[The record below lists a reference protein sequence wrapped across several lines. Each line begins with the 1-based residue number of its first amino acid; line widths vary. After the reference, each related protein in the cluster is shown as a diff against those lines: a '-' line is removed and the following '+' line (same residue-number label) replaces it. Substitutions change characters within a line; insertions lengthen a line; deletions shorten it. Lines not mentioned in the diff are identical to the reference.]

1 MRRLRP
7 LQGIQFRLG
16 LARIFFLLLFLVVG
30 GRAFQLQVLQGE
42 RLKRLGERQHLKEW
56 IVLPKRGAVFD
67 RAGEPLA
74 LSLESQSVYVRPH
87 RIQDPQA
94 VSRSLAKI
102 LNLNFTDVKQKVMSD
117 KPFVWIK
124 RQIGSPEA
132 EQIQALNAD
141 GVGMFYEPNRYYPQG
156 QLAGQLIGF
165 VGRDSEGLEG
175 LELQYNDYIRGET
188 GSSVTERDALG
199 RRVLVQGV
207 EGLQIPPGGDIQLT
221 LDTSIQHLAEKELEA
236 SITKYRGKAGV
247 AIVVEPFTGEVLA
260 LANYPSFNPNNFSQ
274 QSAQQ
279 RRNRAVADS
288 FEPGST
294 FKTILAAAAL
304 EEEVVGK
311 EDLFYCEMGKY
322 PYAGK
327 IIHDTHPY
335 GWLPFSKILQVSS
348 NIGFTKVAEKLKK
361 ERYFKYIEKFGF
373 GEGTGV
379 DMPGEVPGLLRKV
392 ESWSAIDL
400 ATHAFGQGISATP
413 MQMVMAYAAIANGG
427 FLMRP
432 YVVRR
437 VTNPKG
443 DVLLEN
449 QPHVVRRVISE
460 KTSRLLT
467 AMLKEVTNDGG
478 TGMMASVEGFEVAG
492 KTGTAQKA
500 DLAHGGYATKKR
512 VGSFIGFVP
521 ADDPRLVVLVLV
533 DEPEV
538 NVYGGVVAAPVFR
551 NIARGALRHLAVAPQ
566 KPELIPAAAGQAEVP
581 ARRPA
586 KKENEW
592 VADGS
597 PTAVP
602 DFLGLSLREAIE
614 KSRSMKVKVK
624 MQGYGYV
631 VKQSP
636 VAGGRW
642 NEDGVVVL
650 NLQG

>member
-1 MRRLRP
+1 MRRSH
-7 LQGIQFRLG
+7 QGNRLRLG
-16 LARIFFLLLFLVVG
+16 VAKVFFLLLFAVVA

-42 RLKRLGERQHLKEW
+42 KLKRLGERQHLKEW
-56 IVLPKRGAVFD
+56 IVLPKRGAVMD
-67 RAGEPLA
+67 RTGEPLA
-74 LSLESQSVYVRPH
+74 LSLEAQSVYARPH
-87 RIQDPQA
+87 RIHDPET
-94 VSRSLAKI
+94 VSRSLAEI
-102 LNLNFTDVKQKVMSD
+102 LNLDVVEVKQKMTSD

-124 RQIGSPEA
+124 RQIGPQEA
-132 EQIQALNAD
+132 EQIQTLSAD

-156 QLAGQLIGF
+156 QLAGQVIGF

-175 LELQYNDYIRGET
+175 LELHYNDYIRGEA
-188 GSSVTERDALG
+188 GSSVIERDALG

-207 EGLQIPPGGDIQLT
+207 EGLQIPPGGDIHLT
-221 LDTSIQHLAEKELEA
+221 LDTSVQHLAEKELEA
-236 SITKYRGKAGV
+236 TISKYRAKAGV

-260 LANYPSFNPNNFSQ
+260 LANYPSFNPNNFSK
-274 QSAQQ
+274 QSSQQ
-279 RRNRAVADS
+279 RRNRAIADS

-304 EEEVVGK
+304 EEGVVGR

-322 PYAGK
+322 SYAGK

-373 GEGTGV
+373 GQPTGV
-379 DMPGEVPGLLRKV
+379 DMPGEVPGLLRKP

-432 YVVRR
+432 YVVSR
-437 VTNPKG
+437 VVGSKG
-443 DVLLEN
+443 EVLLEN

-460 KTSRLLT
+460 KTARLL
-467 AMLKEVTNDGG
+467 ASMLKEVTNEGG
-478 TGMMASVEGFEVAG
+478 TGVMASVEGFEVAG

-500 DLAHGGYATKKR
+500 DLAHGGYAASKR
-512 VGSFIGFVP
+512 VGSFVGFVP
-521 ADDPRLVVLVLV
+521 ADAPKLVALVLV

-551 NIARGALRHLAVAPQ
+551 NIARGALRHLVVAPQ
-566 KPELIPAAAGQAEVP
+566 KPDLV
-581 ARRPA
+581 
-586 KKENEW
+586 
-592 VADGS
+592 
-597 PTAVP
+597 PTAVSQAELPVRRAPKKETDIPTDGTLAPVP
-602 DFLGLSLREAIE
+602 DFVGLSLREAVE
-614 KSRSMKVKVK
+614 KVRAMRVKVK
-624 MQGYGYV
+624 MRGNGYV
-631 VKQSP
+631 VRQSP
-636 VAGGRW
+636 APGGRW
-642 NEDGVVVL
+642 NQEEILVL

>member
-1 MRRLRP
+1 M
-7 LQGIQFRLG
+7 RLG
-16 LARIFFLLLFLVVG
+16 VAKVFLMLLFAMVA

-42 RLKRLGERQHLKEW
+42 KLKRLGERQHLKEW
-56 IVLPKRGAVFD
+56 IVLPKRGAVMD
-67 RAGEPLA
+67 RTGEPLA
-74 LSLESQSVYVRPH
+74 LSLEAQSVYARPH
-87 RIQDPQA
+87 RIHDPET

-102 LNLNFTDVKQKVMSD
+102 LNLDVVEVNQKMTSD

-124 RQIGSPEA
+124 RQIGPQEA
-132 EQIQALNAD
+132 EQIQALSAD

-156 QLAGQLIGF
+156 QLAGQVLGF

-175 LELQYNDYIRGET
+175 LELHYNDYIRGEA
-188 GSSVTERDALG
+188 GSSVIERDALG

-207 EGLQIPPGGDIQLT
+207 EGLQIPPGGDIHLT
-221 LDTSIQHLAEKELEA
+221 LDTSVQHLAEKELEA
-236 SITKYRGKAGV
+236 TISKYRAKAGV

-260 LANYPSFNPNNFSQ
+260 LANYPSFNPNNFSK
-274 QSAQQ
+274 QSSQQ

-304 EEEVVGK
+304 EEGVVGR

-322 PYAGK
+322 SYAGK
-327 IIHDTHPY
+327 TIHDTHPY

-361 ERYFKYIEKFGF
+361 DRYFKYIEKFGF
-373 GEGTGV
+373 GQPTGIDV
-379 DMPGEVPGLLRKV
+379 PGEVPGLLRKP

-437 VTNPKG
+437 VVG
-443 DVLLEN
+443 SQGEVLLEN

-460 KTSRLLT
+460 KTARLL
-467 AMLKEVTNDGG
+467 ASMLKEVTNEGG
-478 TGMMASVEGFEVAG
+478 TGVMASVEGFEVAG

-500 DLAHGGYATKKR
+500 DLAHGGYAASKR
-512 VGSFIGFVP
+512 VGSFVGFVP
-521 ADDPRLVVLVLV
+521 ADAPKLVALVLV

-551 NIARGALRHLAVAPQ
+551 NIAQGALRHLAVAPQ
-566 KPELIPAAAGQAEVP
+566 KPDLLPTTVGQAELPV
-581 ARRPA
+581 RRAP
-586 KKENEW
+586 KKEAEIPTDG
-592 VADGS
+592 VAA
-597 PTAVP
+597 PVP
-602 DFLGLSLREAIE
+602 DFVGLSLREAVE
-614 KSRSMKVKVK
+614 KARAMRVKVK
-624 MQGYGYV
+624 MRGNGYV
-631 VKQSP
+631 VRQSP
-636 VAGGRW
+636 APGGRW
-642 NEDGVVVL
+642 NQEEILVL

>member
-1 MRRLRP
+1 MRRSH
-7 LQGIQFRLG
+7 QGNRLRLG
-16 LARIFFLLLFLVVG
+16 VAKVFLTLLFAVVA

-42 RLKRLGERQHLKEW
+42 KLKRLGERQHLKEW
-56 IVLPKRGAVFD
+56 IVLPKRGAVMD
-67 RAGEPLA
+67 RTGEPLA
-74 LSLESQSVYVRPH
+74 LSLEAQSVYARPH
-87 RIQDPQA
+87 RIHDPET

-102 LNLNFTDVKQKVMSD
+102 LNLDVVEVNQKMTSD

-124 RQIGSPEA
+124 RQIGPQEA
-132 EQIQALNAD
+132 EQIQALSAD

-156 QLAGQLIGF
+156 QLAGQVLGF

-175 LELQYNDYIRGET
+175 LELHYNDYIRGEA
-188 GSSVTERDALG
+188 GSSVIERDALG

-207 EGLQIPPGGDIQLT
+207 EGLQIPPGGDIHLT
-221 LDTSIQHLAEKELEA
+221 LDTSVQHLAEKELEA
-236 SITKYRGKAGV
+236 TISKYRAKAGV

-260 LANYPSFNPNNFSQ
+260 LANYPSFNPNNFSK
-274 QSAQQ
+274 QSSQQ

-304 EEEVVGK
+304 EEGVVGR

-322 PYAGK
+322 SYAGK
-327 IIHDTHPY
+327 TVHDTHPY

-361 ERYFKYIEKFGF
+361 DRYFKYIEKFGF
-373 GEGTGV
+373 GQPTGI
-379 DMPGEVPGLLRKV
+379 DMPGEVPGLLRKP

-437 VTNPKG
+437 VVG
-443 DVLLEN
+443 SQGEVLLEN

-460 KTSRLLT
+460 KTARLL
-467 AMLKEVTNDGG
+467 ASMLKEVTNEGG
-478 TGMMASVEGFEVAG
+478 TGVMASVEGFEVAG

-500 DLAHGGYATKKR
+500 DLAHGGYAASKR
-512 VGSFIGFVP
+512 VGSFVGFVP
-521 ADDPRLVVLVLV
+521 ADAPKLVALVLV

-551 NIARGALRHLAVAPQ
+551 NIAQGALRHLAVAPQ
-566 KPELIPAAAGQAEVP
+566 KPDLLPTTVGQAELPV
-581 ARRPA
+581 RRAP
-586 KKENEW
+586 KKEAEIPTDG
-592 VADGS
+592 VAA
-597 PTAVP
+597 PVP
-602 DFLGLSLREAIE
+602 DFVGLSLREAVE
-614 KSRSMKVKVK
+614 KARAMRVKVK
-624 MQGYGYV
+624 MRGNGYV
-631 VKQSP
+631 VRQSP
-636 VAGGRW
+636 APGGRW
-642 NEDGVVVL
+642 NQEEILVL